1 MKKLQSENQKLKEMV
16 DRDLVE
22 RLLRENTHLKR
33 ELDRKANDNLMDS
46 RSKFST
52 LDPTG
57 NSEEIHS
64 MTEKV

>member
-1 MKKLQSENQKLKEMV
+1 MV

-57 NSEEIHS
+57 NSEDIHS